1 MSTFRVIIEVA
12 DLQRTRW
19 QPVEV
24 LVDTGSSF
32 TTLPSN
38 ILEALGI
45 QSAGSIEAQL
55 ADGRTVPARYGHAY
69 TRVEGTDAPDL
80 VMFAEPGEVTTLGA
94 HSLEGHFL
102 AVDPV
107 NERLIPV
114 PALKV
119 RRSTS

>member
-1 MSTFRVIIEVA
+1 MSTFRVTIEVA

-19 QPVEV
+19 ESVEV

-32 TTLPSN
+32 TTLPRS
-38 ILEALGI
+38 ILEAMGV
-45 QSAGSIEAQL
+45 QPAGSVDAQL
-55 ADGRTVPARYGHAY
+55 ADGRTVAAHYGHAY
-69 TRVEGTDAPDL
+69 TRVEGIETPDL

-114 PALKV
+114 PALRV
-119 RRSTS
+119 RRSTT